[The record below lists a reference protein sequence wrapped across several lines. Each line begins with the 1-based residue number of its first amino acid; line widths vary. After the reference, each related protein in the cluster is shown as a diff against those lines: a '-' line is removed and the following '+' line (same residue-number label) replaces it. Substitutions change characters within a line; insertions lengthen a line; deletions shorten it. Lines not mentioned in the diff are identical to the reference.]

1 ARGTDRRV
9 VAVFQP
15 HLYSRTQHLLDDF
28 ADALSLADEVTVCE
42 IYAAREASIAG
53 VTSSLLT
60 DALRERGVVA
70 RDESHPTSAISTA
83 LDRCSE
89 GDLLLVMG
97 AGDVGDR
104 LDDVLSLR
112 RAEAS

>member
-1 ARGTDRRV
+1 
-9 VAVFQP
+9 
-15 HLYSRTQHLLDDF
+15 
-28 ADALSLADEVTVCE
+28 
-42 IYAAREASIAG
+42 
-53 VTSSLLT
+53 LT